1 MACRPKTK
9 ARVMARVRKKYP
21 NYGLKR
27 RKKIVSSIIYRKK
40 R

>member
-1 MACRPKTK
+1 MACRAKTK
-9 ARVMARVRKKYP
+9 AKIMARVRKRYP
-21 NYGLKR
+21 KYGLKR